1 MKTTPQII
9 ISSNSGELLVE
20 QLHRQFIWQIASG
33 QLKPGD
39 RLPPIR
45 VLSRQLAINMHTIR
59 SAYQLLQMDGLVQ
72 TRQGSGTQV
81 LELDPGRLVELAGRT
96 RTYTIGVI
104 LPALSDPF
112 YHTFLEGVEEVIN
125 QEQLMLFVCNAH
137 EDPAGYLRYFVQL
150 LARNVD
156 GIIIASYGLPESL
169 GKPSGSSLPVVNIDW
184 PGSTGP
190 AVNID
195 LEDAGYQAV
204 RHLLS
209 HGHRRIGQISYTG
222 KSANVLVAEA
232 GYSRALNERGIE
244 VDESLVIRVPGFDM
258 HSGESAAHQ
267 LMALSEPPTAI
278 FTVADMLSLGVLKAL
293 RKAGWQIPEQMALA
307 SLGDIP
313 LADLVVP
320 GLTTASLPARRLGV
334 QAMRMLQDLI
344 EGRQLATQ
352 QIIMP
357 VELVIR
363 QSCGCP

>member
-1 MKTTPQII
+1 M
-9 ISSNSGELLVE
+9 E
-20 QLHRQFIWQIASG
+20 QLHRQFTWQIASG

-39 RLPPIR
+39 MLPPIR
-45 VLSRQLAINMHTIR
+45 GLARQLSINMHTIR
-59 SAYQLLQMDGLVQ
+59 SAYQLLQVDGLVQ

-137 EDPAGYLRYFVQL
+137 EDPDEYLRYFAQL
-150 LARNVD
+150 LARSVD
-156 GIIIASYGLPESL
+156 GIIIASYGLPESS

-209 HGHRRIGQISYTG
+209 HAHRRVGLITYSG
-222 KSANVLVAEA
+222 KSANVLAAEA
-232 GYSRALNERGIE
+232 GYSRALEEAGIE
-244 VDESLVIRVPGFDM
+244 LDESLVMRVPGFDM
-258 HSGESAAHQ
+258 RSGELGAQQ
-267 LMALSEPPTAI
+267 LLALSEPPSAV

-293 RKAGWQIPEQMALA
+293 RQAGWHIPGEMALA

-320 GLTTASLPARRLGV
+320 GLTTVSLPARRLGV

-344 EGRQLATQ
+344 EGRHLATR
-352 QIIMP
+352 QIILP
-357 VELVIR
+357 AELVVR